1 MITSMG
7 IDLSTSGTGL
17 VLLQASGLAK
27 PDCLFETELK
37 PSVAAGA
44 ARNRFISRHIME
56 FVHSHKP
63 DKIVIEGYS
72 LNLKNASSVIPLVE
86 LGGVLRLMLHLDEL
100 KWYDPTAPEVKKFC
114 TGKGNSPKN
123 VVMMNVLKRW
133 GHESKTDN
141 TADAYVCA
149 AIGLATSNQLPGIT
163 VEMRAL
169 AGKQSLRCN

>member
-7 IDLSTSGTGL
+7 IDLSTSATGI
-17 VLLQASGLAK
+17 VLLQASVDKNPVLI
-27 PDCLFETELK
+27 LEVELVSK
-37 PSVAAGA
+37 TPAGA
-44 ARNRFISRHIME
+44 ARNRDLARQVMTL
-56 FVHSHKP
+56 VLDNDP

-100 KWYDPTAPEVKKFC
+100 KWYDPTAPEIKKFC

-169 AGKQSLRCN
+169 AGKQSLQCN

>member
-7 IDLSTSGTGL
+7 IDLSTSATGI
-17 VLLQASGLAK
+17 VLLQASVDKNPVLILEAE
-27 PDCLFETELK
+27 LFSKT
-37 PSVAAGA
+37 PAGA
-44 ARNRFISRHIME
+44 ARNRDLARQVMTLVLDNE
-56 FVHSHKP
+56 P

-100 KWYDPTAPEVKKFC
+100 KWYDPTAPEIKKFC